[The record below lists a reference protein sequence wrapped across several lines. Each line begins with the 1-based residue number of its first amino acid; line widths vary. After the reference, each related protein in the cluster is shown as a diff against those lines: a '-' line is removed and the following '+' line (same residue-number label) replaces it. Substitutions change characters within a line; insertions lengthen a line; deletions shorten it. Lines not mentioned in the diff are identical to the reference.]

1 MTNSNDIHCPNNALF
16 HIEDVEL
23 AGQSGNVLRDIT
35 ISIYQKKLYLVAG
48 PSGGGKTTLLKLLNG
63 LIFPTSGCVCYRGK
77 DIREYDLPELRSEV
91 ILMTQEPVLTQGTI
105 RENIAAPFSFLSNCY
120 KKMDEQRM
128 ADLLSV
134 LGIGSNMLEREIE
147 HLSGGE
153 KQRVALVR
161 ALLPGPSVLLTDEP
175 TSALDPLSE
184 DKVIRMLKRL
194 KESIS
199 LIVVSHSTRFLDMA
213 DEIVL
218 ISGGR
223 ITDRR
228 SEIDEAEFREF
239 LEREEGSGG

>member
-1 MTNSNDIHCPNNALF
+1 
-16 HIEDVEL
+16 
-23 AGQSGNVLRDIT
+23 
-35 ISIYQKKLYLVAG
+35 
-48 PSGGGKTTLLKLLNG
+48 
-63 LIFPTSGCVCYRGK
+63 
-77 DIREYDLPELRSEV
+77 
-91 ILMTQEPVLTQGTI
+91 
-105 RENIAAPFSFLSNCY
+105 
-120 KKMDEQRM
+120 MDERKM
-128 ADLLSV
+128 TALLSE
-134 LGIGSNMLEREIE
+134 LGIGSAMLERGIE

-184 DKVIRMLKRL
+184 DKVINMLRRL

-228 SEIDEAEFREF
+228 PEIDEAEFREF
-239 LEREEGSGG
+239 LEREENSGG